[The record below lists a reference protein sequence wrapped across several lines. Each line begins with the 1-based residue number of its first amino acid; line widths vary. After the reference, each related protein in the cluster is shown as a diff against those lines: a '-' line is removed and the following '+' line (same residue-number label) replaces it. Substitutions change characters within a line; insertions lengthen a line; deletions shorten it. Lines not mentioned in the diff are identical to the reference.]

1 MDCYAWLVAVCYF
14 GITTSHCLSNFGQCF
29 SSSGRNH
36 SPPTLKDLEA
46 TGQVVM
52 PHHML
57 LAKVPSCCFLFLHH
71 LSPINFCI
79 KRDHALE
86 QHAWRGHISLQA
98 NFDNPESCL
107 DVFPYCKRPILV
119 PAEKQNCHT
128 AITSYSSLWF
138 ALKYSWKHFLL
149 QNQTF
154 IAQSYEK
161 IPCSCDF

>member
-29 SSSGRNH
+29 SSSGKNH

-57 LAKVPSCCFLFLHH
+57 FAKVPSCCFLFLHH

-86 QHAWRGHISLQA
+86 QHA
-98 NFDNPESCL
+98 
-107 DVFPYCKRPILV
+107 
-119 PAEKQNCHT
+119 
-128 AITSYSSLWF
+128 
-138 ALKYSWKHFLL
+138 
-149 QNQTF
+149 
-154 IAQSYEK
+154 
-161 IPCSCDF
+161 